1 MGWPGFIQVLQAPGA
16 GAWLGDLLNAS
27 LKAVAIFLAAGLC
40 AFAARRSS
48 AAVRHAI
55 WLLALS
61 SAAALPLLS
70 HLLPPWEPAWLPAA
84 GLLRT
89 PHSALRTFAGT
100 HHSSAIAH
108 HFNWPAVAAAVW
120 LLVAAALALRWLA
133 NHVALVRLTRRAS
146 HLSDPALAE
155 TVEELRATV
164 GIRRGIRLL
173 VSAEIE
179 TPITAGVLRPA
190 VVLPPDFDEW
200 PAAWQRAALLH
211 ELAHV
216 ARFDTLAQVMARL
229 ACIAYWFN
237 PLAWIAARALREEC
251 ERACDDYVLARGIK
265 ASDYARELLDLACA
279 LPALKVSPSAVALAR
294 RHSVRGRLLA
304 ILDAQA
310 SRRPVSQLGVAAA
323 LAVAL
328 ALAGPLAAIRAPRA
342 RPVAAAAIRSPRISG
357 TQPAVLAEAV
367 APPAAL
373 RPASMPAHARSAAP
387 PTRAPRQSYVARRT
401 ASVQPHAAAIP
412 VSFTLE
418 QVFVG
423 TEDGRPF
430 VLALQYEIRTSPQGD
445 LEASP
450 PTIFLIRI

>member
-1 MGWPGFIQVLQAPGA
+1 MGSLRFPEFVQALGSA
-16 GAWLGDLLNAS
+16 AWFGDLLSAS

-61 SAAALPLLS
+61 SAAALPALS

-100 HHSSAIAH
+100 HHSSPIAH

-133 NHVALVRLTRRAS
+133 NHVALARLTRRAS
-146 HLSDPALAE
+146 RPSDPALGGM
-155 TVEELRATV
+155 VEELRAAV

-190 VVLPPDFDEW
+190 VVVPPDFDEW

-211 ELAHV
+211 ELAHI
-216 ARFDTLAQVMARL
+216 ARFDTLAQALARL

-237 PLAWIAARALREEC
+237 PLAWVAARALREEC
-251 ERACDDYVLARGIK
+251 ERACDDYVLASGTR

-279 LPALKVSPSAVALAR
+279 IPALKVSPSAVALAR
-294 RHSVRGRLLA
+294 RHSLRGRLLA
-304 ILDAQA
+304 ILDARA
-310 SRRPVSQLGVAAA
+310 SRGPVSQLGAAAA
-323 LAVAL
+323 LAVAI

-342 RPVAAAAIRSPRISG
+342 RPVAEAAIRSPRISA
-357 TQPAVLAEAV
+357 TQPAVLAEA
-367 APPAAL
+367 AL
-373 RPASMPAHARSAAP
+373 RPASMPTRARSAAP
-387 PTRAPRQSYVARRT
+387 PKRAPRQSYVARRT
-401 ASVQPHAAAIP
+401 ASALPDVAAIP

-430 VLALQYEIRTSPQGD
+430 VLTLRYVIRETADGD

-450 PTIFLIRI
+450 PTILVIRI

>member
-1 MGWPGFIQVLQAPGA
+1 MGSLRFPELVQALGSA
-16 GAWLGDLLNAS
+16 AWFGDLLSAS

-61 SAAALPLLS
+61 SAAALPALS

-84 GLLRT
+84 GLLRS
-89 PHSALRTFAGT
+89 PHSALRIFAGT
-100 HHSSAIAH
+100 HHSSPIAH

-133 NHVALVRLTRRAS
+133 NRVALVRLTRRAS
-146 HLSDPALAE
+146 RPSGPALGGM
-155 TVEELRATV
+155 VEELRAAV

-190 VVLPPDFDEW
+190 VVVPPDFDEW

-216 ARFDTLAQVMARL
+216 ARFDTLAQAMARL

-237 PLAWIAARALREEC
+237 PLAWMAARALREEC
-251 ERACDDYVLARGIK
+251 ERACDDYVLAGGIR
-265 ASDYARELLDLACA
+265 ASDYACELLDLACA

-294 RHSVRGRLLA
+294 RHSLRGRLLA
-304 ILDAQA
+304 ILDARA
-310 SRRPVSQLGVAAA
+310 SRRPVSHWGAAAA
-323 LAVAL
+323 LAVAI

-342 RPVAAAAIRSPRISG
+342 RPVAGAAIRSPRISG
-357 TQPAVLAEAV
+357 AQPAVLAEAV

-373 RPASMPAHARSAAP
+373 RPASMPARARSAAP

-401 ASVQPHAAAIP
+401 ASAQPHAAAIP
-412 VSFTLE
+412 VSFMLE

-423 TEDGRPF
+423 TEEGRPF

-450 PTIFLIRI
+450 PTILVIRI

>member
-1 MGWPGFIQVLQAPGA
+1 MGSLRFPEFVQALGSA
-16 GAWLGDLLNAS
+16 AWFGDLLNAA

-89 PHSALRTFAGT
+89 PHSALRTFAST
-100 HHSSAIAH
+100 HHSSPISH

-133 NHVALVRLTRRAS
+133 NHVAVARLTRRAS
-146 HLSDPALAE
+146 RPSGRALGGM
-155 TVEELRATV
+155 VEELRAAV

-179 TPITAGVLRPA
+179 TPIAAGVLRPA
-190 VVLPPDFDEW
+190 VVLPPDFDQW

-216 ARFDTLAQVMARL
+216 ARFDTLAQALARL

-237 PLAWIAARALREEC
+237 PLAWVAARALREEC
-251 ERACDDYVLARGIK
+251 ERACDDYVLAGGIR

-294 RHSVRGRLLA
+294 RHSLRGRLLA
-304 ILDAQA
+304 ILDARA
-310 SRRPVSQLGVAAA
+310 SRRPVSQLGAAAA
-323 LAVAL
+323 LAVAI

-357 TQPAVLAEAV
+357 TQPAVLAA
-367 APPAAL
+367 AAL
-373 RPASMPAHARSAAP
+373 RPASMPARARSAAP
-387 PTRAPRQSYVARRT
+387 PKRAPRQSYVARRA
-401 ASVQPHAAAIP
+401 ASAPPDAAAIP

-430 VLALQYEIRTSPQGD
+430 VLALQYVICETADGD
-445 LEASP
+445 LESSP

>member
-1 MGWPGFIQVLQAPGA
+1 MGSLRFPEFVQALGSA
-16 GAWLGDLLNAS
+16 AWFGDLLSAS

-61 SAAALPLLS
+61 SAAALPALS

-89 PHSALRTFAGT
+89 SHSALRTFAGT
-100 HHSSAIAH
+100 HHSLPITH

-133 NHVALVRLTRRAS
+133 GHIALARLTRRAS
-146 HLSDPALAE
+146 RPADPALGGM
-155 TVEELRATV
+155 VEELRAAV

-216 ARFDTLAQVMARL
+216 ARFDTLAQAMARL

-237 PLAWIAARALREEC
+237 PLAWVAARALREEC
-251 ERACDDYVLARGIK
+251 ERACDDYVLAGGIR

-294 RHSVRGRLLA
+294 RHSLRGRLLA
-304 ILDAQA
+304 ILDARA
-310 SRRPVSQLGVAAA
+310 SRRPVSQLGAATA
-323 LAVAL
+323 LAVAI

-357 TQPAVLAEAV
+357 IQPAVLAEAV
-367 APPAAL
+367 ALPAAL
-373 RPASMPAHARSAAP
+373 RPASMPARARSAAP
-387 PTRAPRQSYVARRT
+387 PKRAPRQSYVARRA
-401 ASVQPHAAAIP
+401 ASAQPHAAAIP

-430 VLALQYEIRTSPQGD
+430 VLALQYLIRETADGD

-450 PTIFLIRI
+450 PTILVIRI

>member
-1 MGWPGFIQVLQAPGA
+1 M
-16 GAWLGDLLNAS
+16 
-27 LKAVAIFLAAGLC
+27 
-40 AFAARRSS
+40 
-48 AAVRHAI
+48 
-55 WLLALS
+55 
-61 SAAALPLLS
+61 
-70 HLLPPWEPAWLPAA
+70 
-84 GLLRT
+84 
-89 PHSALRTFAGT
+89 
-100 HHSSAIAH
+100 
-108 HFNWPAVAAAVW
+108 
-120 LLVAAALALRWLA
+120 
-133 NHVALVRLTRRAS
+133 
-146 HLSDPALAE
+146 
-155 TVEELRATV
+155 VEELRAAV

-190 VVLPPDFDEW
+190 VVVPPDFDEW

-216 ARFDTLAQVMARL
+216 ARFDTLAQAMARL

-251 ERACDDYVLARGIK
+251 ERACDDYVLAGGIR
-265 ASDYARELLDLACA
+265 ASDYACELLDLACA

-294 RHSVRGRLLA
+294 RHSLRGRLLA
-304 ILDAQA
+304 ILDARA
-310 SRRPVSQLGVAAA
+310 SRRPVSHWGAAAA
-323 LAVAL
+323 LAVAI

-342 RPVAAAAIRSPRISG
+342 RPVAGAAIRSPRISG
-357 TQPAVLAEAV
+357 AQPAVLAEAV

-373 RPASMPAHARSAAP
+373 RPASMPARARSAAP

-401 ASVQPHAAAIP
+401 ASAQPHAAAIP
-412 VSFTLE
+412 VSFMLE

-423 TEDGRPF
+423 TEEGRPF

-450 PTIFLIRI
+450 PTILVIRI